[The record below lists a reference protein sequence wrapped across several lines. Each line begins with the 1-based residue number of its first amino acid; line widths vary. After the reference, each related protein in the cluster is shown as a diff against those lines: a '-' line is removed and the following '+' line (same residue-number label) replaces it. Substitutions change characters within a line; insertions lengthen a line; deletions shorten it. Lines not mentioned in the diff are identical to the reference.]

1 MSAALT
7 PWMDLFCVAFLD
19 ALGTGAAMLIII
31 LVIGGLGSLLDR
43 SARFRA
49 ALRIARARRGER
61 RR

>member
-7 PWMDLFCVAFLD
+7 PWWDLFCVAFVEAVATLS
-19 ALGTGAAMLIII
+19 AMLVII
-31 LVIGGLGSLLDR
+31 LVIGGIGSLLDR

-49 ALRIARARRGER
+49 ALRVARARRGER

>member
-19 ALGTGAAMLIII
+19 ALGTGLAFLVIF
-31 LVIGGLGSLLDR
+31 LVIGGLGSWLDR
-43 SARFRA
+43 WAGFRA